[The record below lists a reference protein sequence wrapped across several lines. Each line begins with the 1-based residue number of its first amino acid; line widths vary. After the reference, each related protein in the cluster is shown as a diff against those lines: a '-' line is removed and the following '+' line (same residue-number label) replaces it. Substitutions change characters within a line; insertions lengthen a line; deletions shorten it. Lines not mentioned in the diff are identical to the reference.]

1 MIRGRVGPITGIPYV
16 EGYLDLPGL
25 NASGRVT
32 FLVDTGADT
41 TLLLPSGLD
50 LLGIN
55 YANLPGRP
63 DQSASIGGVVP
74 AKKVPAVISF
84 TGDRQNLYVYR
95 MDISV
100 LEPRAELNE
109 WPSLLGIDLLRN
121 WRMRYSPS
129 RYSLSFSVDT
139 ADHIYERPP

>member
-1 MIRGRVGPITGIPYV
+1 MIRGSVDDTSGIPYV
-16 EGYLDLPGL
+16 DGLLDLPGL
-25 NASGRVT
+25 NVSGRIQ

-41 TLLLPSGLD
+41 TLLLPSDLR

-63 DQSASIGGVVP
+63 DTSASIGGVVS

-100 LEPRAELNE
+100 LEPRAELRE
-109 WPSLLGIDLLRN
+109 WPSLLGRDLLRY
-121 WRMRYSPS
+121 WLMRYSPS
-129 RYSLSFSVDT
+129 RHSLSFSVDT